1 MANRSILESDSRLY
15 LDRRPRQFHPGD
27 PGNVILRNID
37 KQVHLNR
44 KIRYTVITLDHL
56 DIFPIFLLTKFD
68 YRQQNCYLRSDPVKN
83 LIYQLGLF
91 TIKCLKAKLQHCPS

>member
-44 KIRYTVITLDHL
+44 KIRYIVITLDHL
-56 DIFPIFLLTKFD
+56 DIFPIFLLSGKETLHFLSFRFLAFSLHVSGSLLGENGLD
-68 YRQQNCYLRSDPVKN
+68 LRNV
-83 LIYQLGLF
+83 
-91 TIKCLKAKLQHCPS
+91 T